1 MKARYKKDD
10 ESLPYFFN
18 EYWYI
23 VRYEEGKEYPIFCR
37 KYKSLENEEEI
48 ILDVNILAEGENYFE
63 VGSVAVSPNNKLA
76 SFSTDNVR
84 RRIYTINFKNLQ
96 TGEILLIKL
105 KTQQES
111 SLGK

>member
-37 KYKSLENEEEI
+37 KYQSLRNEEEI
-48 ILDVNILAEGENYFE
+48 ILDVNILQK
-63 VGSVAVSPNNKLA
+63 VK
-76 SFSTDNVR
+76 
-84 RRIYTINFKNLQ
+84 I
-96 TGEILLIKL
+96 ILK
-105 KTQQES
+105 
-111 SLGK
+111 